1 MNEVSERGWLVKIL
15 MEFMVKQFRSRG
27 AQRHISDDMLSRF
40 RRIPTLQG
48 HIMIVVDE
56 SRFS

>member
-27 AQRHISDDMLSRF
+27 AQRRISDDMLSRF
-40 RRIPTLQG
+40 RRIPTL
-48 HIMIVVDE
+48 
-56 SRFS
+56 

>member
-1 MNEVSERGWLVKIL
+1 MDEVSERGWLVKIL

-27 AQRHISDDMLSRF
+27 AQRHISVDMLSRF

-48 HIMIVVDE
+48 HTMIVVDE